1 MTPPAKDSN
10 SKRITNS
17 DIFELFTE
25 VKQELAL
32 MSQKLDTEI
41 KKNDKLISDHETRI
55 RSLEKLVWTSSWV
68 SSGIS
73 TVVTA
78 VVVAFLTGKL

>member
-1 MTPPAKDSN
+1 MTPPERPKP
-10 SKRITNS
+10 RITNQDVYDLFS
-17 DIFELFTE
+17 EL
-25 VKQELAL
+25 KQEIAL
-32 MSQKLDTEI
+32 MTQKLDTEI
-41 KKNDKLISDHETRI
+41 KKNDKLITDHEVRI

-78 VVVAFLTGKL
+78 VVVAFLTKTI